1 MNTAQ
6 IAKDRLVKIVK
17 VDRTWRELDERLH
30 AEMRREIARSFAI
43 QSFIDKLSARTPS
56 RG

>member
-17 VDRTWRELDERLH
+17 VDRTWRELDEHLH
-30 AEMRREIARSFAI
+30 AEMRHEIARSFAI
-43 QSFIDKLSARTPS
+43 QTFIDKLSARTPS